1 MKITIR
7 EPGSAITH
15 YIAMM
20 MAMIAAIPL
29 VIKATM
35 SQDNI
40 HVIAMLIFAGSMV
53 LLYGSSTSN

>member
-20 MAMIAAIPL
+20 MAMIAAVPL

-35 SQDNI
+35 SQEVT
-40 HVIAMLIFAGSMV
+40 HGSVIWSKHYISC
-53 LLYGSSTSN
+53 SQSNR